1 MLRALSKDKAASV
14 DRFSRTLVQKQ
25 LLYFLLVHGH
35 LPIKC
40 VNLLF
45 PVRRFIIII
54 AMLVQCQD
62 PFDLALGFIKT
73 RIIAAVLIFMIGII
87 RLHPSRCTSTARTTT
102 LGFAAR
108 NSRHVLSPSHNEQT
122 CLVGER
128 SIIFLS
134 VLLDSSLKDLLV
146 LLLREIRWVGMVTI
160 GRWGV
165 SYRLS
170 FRHNLVN

>member
-14 DRFSRTLVQKQ
+14 HRFSCALMQKQ

-45 PVRRFIIII
+45 PVRCFIIII

-62 PFDLALGFIKT
+62 PYNLALGFIKT

-87 RLHPSRCTSTARTTT
+87 RLHPSRCTSTARTTPFR
-102 LGFAAR
+102 FATR
-108 NSRHVLSPSHNEQT
+108 NSRYVLSPSHNVQT
-122 CLVGER
+122 CIDGDR

-134 VLLDSSLKDLLV
+134 VLLDSSLKYLLV
-146 LLLREIRWVGMVTI
+146 LLFREIRRVCMVPI

-165 SYRLS
+165 SYR
-170 FRHNLVN
+170 